1 MRNIQLG
8 KTKLVLLTLVGRRVD
23 NAIHWINLYL
33 VDRAVR
39 FVNTYPLDSIIC
51 SEQLDSGLHVR

>member
-51 SEQLDSGLHVR
+51 SLKNWTQVYM